1 MSCRDGKLHNHKTA
15 DFGAKSADY
24 CASAL
29 SIENAG
35 NIGDHGTGKN
45 RKTLCFFFLEIGN
58 FNVPVLFSHQ
68 HETKTFSI
76 LNFGYSIVI

>member
-1 MSCRDGKLHNHKTA
+1 MTMSCRDGKLHNHSA

-35 NIGDHGTGKN
+35 NIGDHGIGK
-45 RKTLCFFFLEIGN
+45 KTQC
-58 FNVPVLFSHQ
+58 
-68 HETKTFSI
+68 FSI
-76 LNFGYSIVI
+76 KRILLFLFCSHISMKQKLFQF